1 MYLFRS
7 RDEWDY
13 WNRWRAARDD
23 FNRDFIFALIDFYP
37 EGDRW
42 LFGGA
47 YQVLSK
53 TGENFTHSYTVKL
66 LDESLPYIGRLKV
79 ALKRPGRAKAV
90 NLENYYQE
98 ITVCEVLPYP
108 YTGQPFSGYDSID
121 IGFSMSVRQCNR
133 DQYRYSL
140 PSETKCQ

>member
-1 MYLFRS
+1 M
-7 RDEWDY
+7 DY

-47 YQVLSK
+47 YQVLYK
-53 TGENFTHSYTVKL
+53 TGENFTRSYTVKL

-79 ALKRPGRAKAV
+79 ALKRAWSRQGCQPRKLLSGNHCLRSF
-90 NLENYYQE
+90 
-98 ITVCEVLPYP
+98 TV
-108 YTGQPFSGYDSID
+108 
-121 IGFSMSVRQCNR
+121 
-133 DQYRYSL
+133 SL
-140 PSETKCQ
+140 HRPAFLRLRLD

>member
-1 MYLFRS
+1 VHLACWKGSDQPLDVFVRS

-23 FNRDFIFALIDFYP
+23 FDRDFIFALIDFYP

-66 LDESLPYIGRLKV
+66 LDESLPYIVRLKV

-98 ITVCEVLPYP
+98 ITVCEVLPYL
-108 YTGQPFSGYDSID
+108 TQA
-121 IGFSMSVRQCNR
+121 
-133 DQYRYSL
+133 SL
-140 PSETKCQ
+140 SPVTTRLI